1 LVPGLRLLLSSTT
14 QDSLRIEICRCDRGL
29 ALALNGVLGATVSRV
44 RESQNFGSNC
54 NGSQKEAGVRLC
66 RNPVCSVFRPGADP
80 AHEEKARDQSHGESL
95 LSLWCPTSAI
105 IPRQRR
111 YSERPCSQSSG
122 GIAWQKNL

>member
-1 LVPGLRLLLSSTT
+1 
-14 QDSLRIEICRCDRGL
+14 
-29 ALALNGVLGATVSRV
+29 VSRV

-54 NGSQKEAGVRLC
+54 NGSQKEAGVHLC

-122 GIAWQKNL
+122 GIAWQKNLWTWCATKAHNRLGCEHHAKNLQMCKANSQKEGSAA